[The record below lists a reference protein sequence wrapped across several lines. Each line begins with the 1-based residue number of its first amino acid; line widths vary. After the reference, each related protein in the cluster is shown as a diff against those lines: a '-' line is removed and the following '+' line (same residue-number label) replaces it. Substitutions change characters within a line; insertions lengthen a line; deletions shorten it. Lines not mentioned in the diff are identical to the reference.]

1 MDKQFNF
8 ILPKTDINQYGIN
21 GALLLA
27 DLRAKMKYFADIEM
41 LNENNEFFTTLQDIQ
56 CSTKLGINT
65 IKRLLPT
72 LSSTI
77 EYTTRKDRITK
88 HTKEQLTYYF
98 KFPTQNPD
106 GLVNTNNPNYIS
118 KIAGVMS
125 EEGYHFL
132 LNPISTE
139 NIEMVRKFYKMGFT
153 PKNISE
159 GHMMGKIITLEQ
171 LEAIYEIYYK

>member
-8 ILPKTDINQYGIN
+8 ILPKTDIKQYGIN

-27 DLRAKMKYFADIEM
+27 DLRAKMKYFADVEM

-56 CSTKLGINT
+56 C
-65 IKRLLPT
+65 
-72 LSSTI
+72 
-77 EYTTRKDRITK
+77 
-88 HTKEQLTYYF
+88 TKEQLTYYF
-98 KFPTQNPD
+98 KFPTQNPN